1 MAESP
6 IVDSRG
12 RAIRKSELK
21 KELAAPS
28 LTGVRQVWHNGIAN
42 SLTPDRLGMIL
53 QAAENND
60 GHDYLTLAEEMEER
74 EPHYAS
80 VLGTRKR
87 AVSGLDVIV
96 ESATDE
102 PADVRLADA
111 VRDLIRDVAIVNL
124 VEDLLDALGKGY
136 SVAEIMWHTQ
146 GGEWRPR
153 EYVWRDPRFFR
164 FDQATGQQ
172 LRLIDFDDVAR
183 GVPLSPY
190 KFIVHRPRLKSGIP
204 LRGGLARLV
213 AVSYMAKSYTL
224 TDWLAFAEVF
234 GMPLRLGRYNSSAKP
249 DEVDILR
256 AAVANLGSDAAAILP
271 EGMKIEF
278 QEIANTQGGADLFQ
292 GLAEWVDKQTS
303 KAVLGQTMTTDDGSS
318 RAQATVHNDVRED
331 IQRADANHLSQTLN
345 RDLVKPFIDLNYG
358 VQRRYPMIRIHVPE
372 PEDLKQLV
380 DALEKL
386 VPLGLRVEASGVR
399 DKLGLPD
406 PAKDAE
412 VLVPESQAQAALET
426 PNNPALN
433 RAQNRESVIDS
444 ADPDFDD
451 IAQADD
457 DWQVQMAPIVDPIE
471 RLAQRVADEGGDE
484 NDFLARL
491 GEVLEEMDE
500 TELVK
505 RLASSTFKARGLGD
519 AETD

>member
-6 IVDSRG
+6 IVDTSG
-12 RAIRKSELK
+12 RPIRKADLK

-28 LTGVRQVWHNGIAN
+28 LTGVRQVWHNGIASN
-42 SLTPDRLGMIL
+42 LTPDRLGSIL
-53 QAAENND
+53 RAAENND

-87 AVSGLDVIV
+87 AVSGLDVVV
-96 ESATDE
+96 ESASDD

-111 VRDLIRDVAIVNL
+111 VRDLVRDAAFGSLI
-124 VEDLLDALGKGY
+124 EDLLDGLGKGY
-136 SVAEIMWHTQ
+136 SVAEMMWHTRSGQ
-146 GGEWRPR
+146 WWPR

-164 FDQATGQQ
+164 FDQATGRE
-172 LRLIDFDDVAR
+172 LRLIDPENVAE
-183 GVPLSPY
+183 GIPLKPY
-190 KFIVHRPRLKSGIP
+190 KFIVHRPRLKTGIP

-234 GMPLRLGRYNSSAKP
+234 GMPLRLGRYNANAKQ

-278 QEIANTQGGADLFQ
+278 QEIANTRGGAELFQ

-318 RAQATVHNDVRED
+318 QAQATVHNDVRED
-331 IQRADANHLSQTLN
+331 IQRADAKHLNYTLA

-358 VQRRYPMIRIHVPE
+358 VQRRYPTIRIHIPE

-380 DALEKL
+380 DAVERL
-386 VPLGLRVEASGVR
+386 VPLGLRVERSVVS

-406 PAKDAE
+406 PDDDAE
-412 VLVPESQAQAALET
+412 VLQPPGAVLPGQQSAA
-426 PNNPALN
+426 NRALK
-433 RAQNRESVIDS
+433 RAQNRESVVNEE
-444 ADPDFDD
+444 DPDFAD
-451 IAQADD
+451 IAEAED
-457 DWQVQMAPIVDPIE
+457 DWQPQLAPMIDPIE
-471 RLAQRVADEGGDE
+471 RLARRIADEGGDE
-484 NDFLARL
+484 NDFLEQL

-500 TELVK
+500 TELVR

-519 AETD
+519 AKDD

>member
-12 RAIRKSELK
+12 RPIRKNELK
-21 KELAAPS
+21 RELAAPS
-28 LTGVRQVWHNGIAN
+28 LTGVRQVWHGGIAS
-42 SLTPDRLGMIL
+42 SLTPDRLAMIL
-53 QAAENND
+53 QAAESND

-87 AVSGLDVIV
+87 AVSGLDVVV
-96 ESATDE
+96 EAASDE
-102 PADVRLADA
+102 AADVRLADA
-111 VRDLIRDVAIVNL
+111 VRDLVRDAAFGTL

-136 SVAEIMWHTQ
+136 SVAEILWHTR
-146 GGEWRPR
+146 GREWWPR

-172 LRLIDFDDVAR
+172 LRLIDPDNVAE
-183 GVPLSPY
+183 GIPLAPY
-190 KFIVHRPRLKSGIP
+190 KFILHRPRLKAGVP

-234 GMPLRLGRYNSSAKP
+234 GMPLRLGRYNASAKP

-256 AAVANLGSDAAAILP
+256 AAVANLGTDAAAILP

-278 QEIANTQGGADLFQ
+278 EQIANTQGGADLFK

-303 KAVLGQTMTTDDGSS
+303 KAVLGQTMTADDGSS
-318 RAQATVHNDVRED
+318 RAQASVHNDVRED
-331 IQRADANHLSQTLN
+331 IQRADARHLGFTLN

-358 VQRRYPMIRIHVPE
+358 VQRRYPNVRIHVPE
-372 PEDLKQLV
+372 PEDLQQLV
-380 DALEKL
+380 AALKDL
-386 VPLGLRVEASGVR
+386 VPLGLKVESSVVS

-406 PAKDAE
+406 PAEGAE
-412 VLVPESQAQAALET
+412 VLVPEGQAAAQGEDQ
-426 PNNPALN
+426 PAVN
-433 RAQNRESVIDS
+433 TARNRESVVIED
-444 ADPDFDD
+444 DPDFDA
-451 IAQADD
+451 ILEAED
-457 DWQVQMAPIVDPIE
+457 DWQVQLAPMIDPVE
-471 RLAQRVADEGGDE
+471 RLAQDIAAAGGDE

-491 GEVLEEMDE
+491 GEVLDDMDE
-500 TELVK
+500 TELVR
-505 RLASSTFKARGLGD
+505 RLATATFKARGLGE
-519 AETD
+519 AEKG